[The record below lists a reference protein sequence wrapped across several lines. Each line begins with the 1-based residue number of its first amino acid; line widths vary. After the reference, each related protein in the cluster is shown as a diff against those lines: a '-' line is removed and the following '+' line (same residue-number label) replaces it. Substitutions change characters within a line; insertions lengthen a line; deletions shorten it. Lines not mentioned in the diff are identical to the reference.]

1 MQRRS
6 WWSVG
11 RRFAAGIDVNRR
23 TVRIAVLSRRARGGA
38 VRLEALDAEPLPAGA
53 FDEPADADWAAVAAA
68 MAAALG
74 RVPPMRPRGGCG
86 GRWRA

>member
-38 VRLEALDAEPLPAGA
+38 VRLEALDAEPLSCLLYPSPSPREYGDSGWAG
-53 FDEPADADWAAVAAA
+53 
-68 MAAALG
+68 
-74 RVPPMRPRGGCG
+74 GGG
-86 GRWRA
+86 G